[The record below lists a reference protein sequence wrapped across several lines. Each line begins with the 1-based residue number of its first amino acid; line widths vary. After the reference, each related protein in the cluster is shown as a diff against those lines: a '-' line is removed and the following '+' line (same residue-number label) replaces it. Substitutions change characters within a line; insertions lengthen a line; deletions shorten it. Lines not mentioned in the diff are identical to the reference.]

1 MNNEHDKPLCKSE
14 ELYQVEDYWKEEKG
28 EGVAK
33 PGLRAEAV
41 LEAVDGTP
49 GCVEFALVSEHLLA
63 VLTPLDALIDVRV
76 VVVLV
81 VVLDSQQ
88 GVEEDVNCGGANA
101 WTQPGHKEDHP
112 DFGPFGEG
120 VAVLEVVELH
130 DDLRGGHGGLQLAG
144 EALLR
149 LEDVAAVA
157 AVLLLQD
164 YREGLR
170 QINPE

>member
-1 MNNEHDKPLCKSE
+1 M
-14 ELYQVEDYWKEEKG
+14 
-28 EGVAK
+28 
-33 PGLRAEAV
+33 
-41 LEAVDGTP
+41 
-49 GCVEFALVSEHLLA
+49 
-63 VLTPLDALIDVRV
+63 
-76 VVVLV
+76 
-81 VVLDSQQ
+81 VVLDGKQ

-101 WTQPGHKEDHP
+101 RTQPGHEEDHP

-130 DDLRGGHGGLQLAG
+130 DDLTGGHGGLQLAS

-149 LEDVAAVA
+149 LEDVPPVA

>member
-33 PGLRAEAV
+33 PGLCAEAV
-41 LEAVDGTP
+41 LEAVDGAP
-49 GCVEFALVSEHLLA
+49 GGVESWALEDLLALLALLYALV
-63 VLTPLDALIDVRV
+63 DVGD

-81 VVLDSQQ
+81 VILDGQQ
-88 GVEEDVNCGGANA
+88 GVKEYVHHRGAYGG
-101 WTQPGHKEDHP
+101 TEPGHEESQP
-112 DFGPFGEG
+112 DLGSPGER
-120 VAVLEVVELH
+120 VRVLEVVELH
-130 DDLRGGHGGLQLAG
+130 DDLTGGHGGLQLAS

-149 LEDVAAVA
+149 LEDVSPVA
-157 AVLLLQD
+157 SVLLLQD